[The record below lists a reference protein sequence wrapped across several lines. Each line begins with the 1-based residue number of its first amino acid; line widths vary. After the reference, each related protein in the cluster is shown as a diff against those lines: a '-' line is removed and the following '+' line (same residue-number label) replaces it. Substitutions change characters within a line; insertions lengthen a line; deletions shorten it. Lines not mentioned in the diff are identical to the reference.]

1 LVYCIFGPA
10 VLLLPLA
17 ALTPAGKGFRK
28 IGQCSIKQDV
38 KSTNH
43 DSSKFHHYQL
53 DWKRNEATFYLDGV
67 EIFHSS
73 IVPLCPLGL
82 VIWIDNQFAA
92 LPPNSKIKL

>member
-67 EIFHSS
+67 EIFSFIYRSFMS
-73 IVPLCPLGL
+73 IGIGYMDRQSICCITP
-82 VIWIDNQFAA
+82 
-92 LPPNSKIKL
+92 K